1 MSLDASIY
9 FPIIDR
15 VTSELGSAYAGTV
28 RGTQRYAGLTELGEV
43 VKFEHD
49 GTHYVSRASLERVA
63 VGLGLVGR
71 GGCGRRRGGA
81 ASKGLHDQ
89 QQLLVNEGVNLSCG

>member
-1 MSLDASIY
+1 MHI
-9 FPIIDR
+9 
-15 VTSELGSAYAGTV
+15 LGPEDAGTV
-28 RGTQRYAGLTELGEV
+28 RGTQRYAGVTELGEV

-71 GGCGRRRGGA
+71 GGCGRPGDD
-81 ASKGLHDQ
+81 H